1 MRNEIDRRPAPA
13 RGGALPPMSHMPPA
27 HTYHATHMDMHRQQ
41 SDPYIHRAYAHTDI
55 RYIQRRWRD
64 IYVPAPAPET
74 LPHLGR
80 RLDVGPAAHQLLRH
94 LQMALRASDEERRVS
109 GLPPARGHVS
119 APAQRIYMGEQRHMP
134 GRMQSDAMKPPMR
147 RAARGGRRAATVYI
161 CIYG

>member
-1 MRNEIDRRPAPA
+1 MITEIHTHPALA
-13 RGGALPPMSHMPPA
+13 RGGALPPMSNMHPA

-41 SDPYIHRAYAHTDI
+41 RDPYIHTAYAHTDI

-80 RLDVGPAAHQLLRH
+80 RLDVGPAAHQVPRH
-94 LQMALRASDEERRVS
+94 LQMALLASDVQRRRSV
-109 GLPPARGHVS
+109 LPSARGHVS

-134 GRMQSDAMKPPMR
+134 GQMQSDAMKPPMR
-147 RAARGGRRAATVYI
+147 RAARGGRRAATILLTYM
-161 CIYG
+161 